1 MCYATGCLIVIWFFQ
16 TTLSGRNIDNFNDV
30 SLATCSQG
38 LPICVST
45 ATFQKS
51 SMGWPQQPLTER
63 VSDIN
68 EKLDF

>member
-16 TTLSGRNIDNFNDV
+16 TTLRGRNIDNFNDV

-38 LPICVST
+38 LTICVST

-51 SMGWPQQPLTER
+51 SMGWPQQPSTER